1 MFSDHRR
8 SEGGE
13 GVEPAGVDKA
23 GGVDVGGGRRPTDR
37 VLEDEPRVGG
47 RRPVGRVSEDEACHT
62 FRLSRDRPFQ
72 KIDPVMRFSH
82 ILACSLCHYL

>member
-1 MFSDHRR
+1 VEVGGRLAPALRSGDRGLGLSRGPVTSMFSDHRR

-37 VLEDEPRVGG
+37 VLEDEPSG
-47 RRPVGRVSEDEACHT
+47 RRKKTSGQSVRG
-62 FRLSRDRPFQ
+62 
-72 KIDPVMRFSH
+72 
-82 ILACSLCHYL
+82 

>member
-37 VLEDEPRVGG
+37 VLEDEPSG
-47 RRPVGRVSEDEACHT
+47 RRKKTSGQSVRG
-62 FRLSRDRPFQ
+62 
-72 KIDPVMRFSH
+72 
-82 ILACSLCHYL
+82 